1 MSYLTISLIY
11 YTICLLISDI
21 MHDHSILVGLTLRA
35 KPRMATLHPGLQAR
49 ILFLSI
55 EAGAVLVDVGEVAMA
70 EDAGIGMG
78 FLQAAEQAQ
87 QGTFLGF
94 GARVGGMAMLV
105 KAPFV
110 ADTER
115 VLIVALGMGANQLF
129 VACLVGPA
137 VVGDVVVVARESE
150 PFRVT
155 ADEGCHGK
163 VLVRARGRTVDDNQI
178 NVPHDCTKKELI
190 MAVSTVMMNWMI
202 VFHFFM
208 SLKIFIMLSLSLV
221 CCVDEW
227 KEITVHNFYR

>member
-1 MSYLTISLIY
+1 
-11 YTICLLISDI
+11 
-21 MHDHSILVGLTLRA
+21 
-35 KPRMATLHPGLQAR
+35 
-49 ILFLSI
+49 
-55 EAGAVLVDVGEVAMA
+55 MA

-150 PFRVT
+150 P
-155 ADEGCHGK
+155 
-163 VLVRARGRTVDDNQI
+163 NP
-178 NVPHDCTKKELI
+178 N
-190 MAVSTVMMNWMI
+190 
-202 VFHFFM
+202 
-208 SLKIFIMLSLSLV
+208 LSA
-221 CCVDEW
+221 
-227 KEITVHNFYR
+227 

>member
-1 MSYLTISLIY
+1 
-11 YTICLLISDI
+11 
-21 MHDHSILVGLTLRA
+21 
-35 KPRMATLHPGLQAR
+35 MATLHPGLEAR
-49 ILFLSI
+49 IFRDGI

-70 EDAGIGMG
+70 EDAGIGVG
-78 FLQAAEQAQ
+78 FLQATEQAQ
-87 QGTFLGF
+87 QGALLAGRA
-94 GARVGGMAMLV
+94 GVGGIAVLIET
-105 KAPFV
+105 AFV
-110 ADTER
+110 ADAKR
-115 VLIVALGMGANQLF
+115 VLVVAFGMGTYQLF
-129 VACLVGPA
+129 IACLVSPA
-137 VVGDVVVVARESE
+137 VAGDVVVVARESE

-155 ADEGCHGK
+155 ADKGCHGK

-227 KEITVHNFYR
+227 KEINCS